1 MKKSSILAFAAALLM
16 SGSMVAQVTVT
27 EIQYVEDATQ
37 GYLINP
43 ARNNWFLTLEGG
55 VSNAATKDV
64 ARPAIG
70 KRFGG
75 AAAIYIGKY
84 STPVFGWRAGL
95 DWFQAIGKVGYNDFG
110 VNRSQEF
117 DGMFGSKFNYF
128 GLAGDVMVSLTNW
141 WCGYNPDRVFN
152 AQLYGGVGGY
162 VSTTK
167 KYKDASDVKG
177 EWKHAHHYL
186 FTPRLG
192 LLLDFNLC
200 KNFALGLDLRAV
212 AADKSMTQ
220 RNSHVS
226 VAAEALLAATFKF
239 NKTTWS
245 APVVAVIPEIEDCE
259 PIRARL
265 AQANARIEDL
275 EAQLKACLNRP
286 VEKVVETVEAG
297 PLATVYFPI
306 GVSRLNY
313 TDTKVLGAVAEQII
327 ASGKNYTITGWADTY
342 TGTDAINARLRTARA
357 ESVKNALVKDGVPA
371 DKLTTK
377 SGEGNLNDLGIKYV
391 ALDRCVTIDENK

>member
-16 SGSMVAQVTVT
+16 GGSMVAQVSVK
-27 EIQYVEDATQ
+27 EITYVEDATQ

-43 ARNNWFLTLEGG
+43 AKSNWFITAEGG
-55 VSNAATKDV
+55 VLNAATKDV
-64 ARPAIG
+64 ARPDLG
-70 KRFGG
+70 KRFVGTAG
-75 AAAIYIGKY
+75 LYIGKY
-84 STPVFGWRAGL
+84 STPVLGWRAGF
-95 DWFQAIGKVGYNDFG
+95 DWFQTKGKVGFNDFG
-110 VNRSQEF
+110 VNRA
-117 DGMFGSKFNYF
+117 DALGNGWYGSKLNYF
-128 GLAGDVMVSLTNW
+128 GIAGDVMVSLTNW

-152 AQLYGGVGGY
+152 AQLYAGVGGY
-162 VSTTK
+162 MSTA
-167 KYKDASDVKG
+167 KDYSMKRDG
-177 EWKHAHHYL
+177 EWKNAHYYL

-200 KNFALGLDLRAV
+200 KNFSLGLDLRAIG
-212 AADKSMTQ
+212 ADKSMTQ
-220 RNSHVS
+220 KSGHMS
-226 VAAEALLAATFKF
+226 VAAEALIAATFKF

-245 APVVAVIPEIEDCE
+245 APIVAVVPEIEDCE

-265 AQANARIEDL
+265 QAANARIEDL
-275 EAQLKACLNRP
+275 EAQLNACLNRP
-286 VEKVVETVEAG
+286 VEKVVETVEVG
-297 PLATVYFPI
+297 PLATIYFPI
-306 GVSRLNY
+306 GVSRLNL

-327 ASGKNYTITGWADTY
+327 ASGKSYTLTGWADTY
-342 TGTDAINARLRTARA
+342 TGTDAINARLRVARA